1 MSVGNKHE
9 DTKQEQPLLSHLTEL
24 RTRLLHSIICVLII
38 FLGLAFFSNDIYSA
52 VATPLL
58 AKLPENSS
66 MIATEVASPFLI
78 PFKLTIFVALFISMP
93 FILYQTWAFITPG
106 LYENERL
113 FALPLLIS
121 SIFLFYLGVSFA
133 FFIVFPLLFEFFI
146 NIAPAGVMIMTD
158 IGHYL
163 DFVLKLFFAFG
174 LAFEVPI
181 ATILITKTGITTTA
195 ALSKKRPYIIV
206 GAFAV
211 GMLLTPPDVVS
222 QILLAFPI
230 WLLFELGLYLSKY
243 FVHNNDDPGE
253 HQIKE
258 TTDDER

>member
-1 MSVGNKHE
+1 MSVSTKHG
-9 DTKQEQPLLSHLTEL
+9 DVNQEQPLLSHLTEL
-24 RTRLLHSIICVLII
+24 RTRLLRSIICVLII
-38 FLGLAFFSNDIYSA
+38 FLGLAFFSNEIYSA

-58 AKLPENSS
+58 AKLPANSS

-93 FILYQTWAFITPG
+93 FILYQAWAFITPG
-106 LYENERL
+106 LFENERR
-113 FALPLLIS
+113 FAFPLLIT
-121 SIFLFYLGVSFA
+121 SIFLFYLGVAFA

-146 NIAPAGVMIMTD
+146 KVAPAGVIIMTD

-163 DFVLKLFFAFG
+163 DFILKLFFAFG

-181 ATILITKTGITTTA
+181 ATILLTKTGITTTA
-195 ALSKKRPYIIV
+195 ALSQKRPYIII

-222 QILLAFPI
+222 LILLAFPI
-230 WLLFELGLYLSKY
+230 WILFELGLYLSRY
-243 FVHNNDDPGE
+243 FVPNNDDPDE
-253 HQIKE
+253 HHN
-258 TTDDER
+258 R